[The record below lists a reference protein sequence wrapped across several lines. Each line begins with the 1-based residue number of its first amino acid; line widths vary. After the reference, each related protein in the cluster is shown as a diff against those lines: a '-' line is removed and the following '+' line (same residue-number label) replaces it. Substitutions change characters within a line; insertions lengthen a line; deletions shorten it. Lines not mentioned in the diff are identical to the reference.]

1 MRKIKRALP
10 ATAPI
15 LLYLGLT
22 AAPAEALTFSQDVP
36 DLKGIATGA
45 TLAFRGRVFRTEVGQ
60 AKGYESSMPYTAITL
75 VVDEPYLGC
84 ERGQELVLRQMGGP
98 LVDRP
103 SLHYLVPGL
112 ASFSP
117 GDEVVVFANDRE
129 QPFFGTY
136 FGDYGVLRVAKDQ
149 SGLRRVLDEKWR
161 PLVRHKEGLRVD
173 GTRRCQVTRGAPE
186 RCRLDRVVEKE
197 RALGVAELDQL
208 IHGWMSNIK
217 SNGRPQVIAHDR
229 ARFEAALSAY
239 VRQDMETM
247 QRTLREV
254 K

>member
-15 LLYLGLT
+15 LLCWSLT
-22 AAPAEALTFSQDVP
+22 ATPADALTFNQDVP

-45 TLAFRGRVFRTEVGQ
+45 TLAFRGRVFRTDAGQ
-60 AKGYESSMPYTAITL
+60 AKGYETSMPYTTITL
-75 VVDEPYLGC
+75 VVDEPYRGC
-84 ERGQELVLRQMGGP
+84 ERGQEIVLRQMGGP
-98 LVDRP
+98 LFDRP

-161 PLVRHKEGLRVD
+161 PVVRQKAGLQVD
-173 GTRRCQVTRGAPE
+173 STRRCQATRGAPE
-186 RCRLDRVVEKE
+186 RCRLDRIVEKE

-208 IHGWMSNIK
+208 IHEWTGNTK
-217 SNGRPQVIAHDR
+217 TARRPQVIAHDR

-239 VRQDMETM
+239 VRQDMEAM
-247 QRTLREV
+247 QRTLRESN
-254 K
+254 